1 MIDNK
6 FLYFKTLQGF
16 EDAKVDRFDG
26 RSGIREDSIVFI
38 GKEKLI
44 WNRGV
49 FYGGTSEEDQK
60 NKGLFES
67 ELMLKQSVRSP
78 KQGDWAVVK
87 SGSVWYIYSC
97 KRDGVWTNTG
107 NQYHMGTDSNQIQ
120 QLINQYS
127 QQYTSQIRQMQY
139 NISNVDTKYQNITN
153 RIQSFIDGLPEVRP
167 VDSELST
174 SSENPVQNSVIA
186 TELSKKLDQ
195 ADLEDYAKVTQ
206 VRSLIN
212 DRVLE
217 IIQAIEQ
224 SEGTYNIKEEIINE
238 RIEELNALVNEI
250 NQKYISWGINESS
263 SGEDPEPSINNF
275 AHKMVTLSDTEYQE
289 LVSTGG
295 VDNNTYYFVYSSEDY
310 PETWT
315 FGNKFPIT
323 FTEQWAFGGTFPIT
337 LN

>member
-16 EDAKVDRFDG
+16 EDAKIDRFDG

-38 GKEKLI
+38 GREKLI

-97 KRDGVWTNTG
+97 KQDGIWYNTG
-107 NQYHMGTDSNQIQ
+107 NQYSMEVGAELIQ
-120 QLINQYS
+120 QLIDQYS
-127 QQYTSQIRQMQY
+127 QDYTSQLRQISY
-139 NISNVDTKYQNITN
+139 NLSRLDTKYQRVTD
-153 RIQSFIDGLPEVRP
+153 RIQNFIDSLPTIYST
-167 VDSELST
+167 DSQLST
-174 SSENPVQNSVIA
+174 SSDHPVQNRAIA
-186 TELSKKLDQ
+186 LALQKKLEEG
-195 ADLEDYAKVTQ
+195 DLEDYVKTTQ

-275 AHKMVTLSDTEYQE
+275 THKMVTLSDTEYQE

-295 VDNNTYYFVYSSEDY
+295 IDNNTYYFVYSSEDY